1 MDNVHLIKLLAL
13 SLVMRLKELA
23 SSLLLNANLLMYLD
37 PTTEVK
43 VPLRLPELFPDPLLT
58 LLS

>member
-1 MDNVHLIKLLAL
+1 MDNVHLIKHLAL
-13 SLVMRLKELA
+13 SLVMRLKEL
-23 SSLLLNANLLMYLD
+23 LNANLLIDLD

-43 VPLRLPELFPDPLLT
+43 VPLRLPELFPDLLLT